1 MRFRNILPVFLA
13 MVALSSCSVY
23 RSGQTPDDVYY
34 SPGPSQEDSYMTV
47 DNTRKGRSYGRYDNT
62 NPDDNYL
69 RMRVRDRYRWS
80 AFDNYSTLNDW
91 QYNGGYYGMY
101 NPYYSGIGYNMMGY
115 NMGMGF
121 GPYGYYNPWSF
132 NSYWNSYYHWNSYYN
147 PYCPGII
154 VGSYKTNPVV
164 YNSVRNF
171 NMATYNNN
179 NTGYNNRNRS
189 GGGRPIYQ
197 SNNGRY
203 NTRNDSYYTPNSN
216 SGGGL
221 RRVYPS
227 NSSNG
232 TYRPSSSPAPVR
244 TYSPSSSGGSSRGSS
259 GGSGGGGSRPSRGG

>member
-179 NTGYNNRNRS
+179 TGYNNRNRS

-227 NSSNG
+227 NSSND

>member
-13 MVALSSCSVY
+13 MAAFTSCSVY

-34 SPGPSQEDSYMTV
+34 SPGRTQEDSYMTV

-62 NPDDNYL
+62 SPDDNYL

-80 AFDNYSTLNDW
+80 AFDNYSALNDW

-101 NPYYSGIGYNMMGY
+101 NPYYAGYGYSGFGYG
-115 NMGMGF
+115 MGMGF
-121 GPYGYYNPWSF
+121 GPYSYYNPWSF
-132 NSYWNSYYHWNSYYN
+132 NSYWNSYYHWNSFYN

-179 NTGYNNRNRS
+179 NSYNNRNKS

-227 NSSNG
+227 SSND

-259 GGSGGGGSRPSRGG
+259 GGSGGGSRPSRGG